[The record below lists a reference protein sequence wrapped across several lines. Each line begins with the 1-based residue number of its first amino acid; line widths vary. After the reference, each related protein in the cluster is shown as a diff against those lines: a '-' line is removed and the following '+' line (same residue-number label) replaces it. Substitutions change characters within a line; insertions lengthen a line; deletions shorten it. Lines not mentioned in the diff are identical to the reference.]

1 MLIKEQSSLNKILL
15 KYSTV
20 IVPLKYN
27 YKTAFRTNLSSNSE
41 GSIMDHQVKYRV
53 FKKDDTPR
61 GLRKNITGGLHFW
74 NN

>member
-1 MLIKEQSSLNKILL
+1 M
-15 KYSTV
+15 
-20 IVPLKYN
+20 KYN

-41 GSIMDHQVKYRV
+41 GSIMDHQGKYRV